1 MGRIMIE
8 TAAASN
14 VAVWSVPGH
23 AIQIEYSAAVLE
35 QIRMTAVD
43 GYHLVPHG
51 GVETG
56 GILFGVH
63 QENVVRIT
71 AWRPIHCEYAKG
83 PSFTLSERDETAL
96 GRALMS
102 FRAEPELA
110 SLVPVGWYRSHTRS
124 EILLS
129 DGDLVFFNRFFPQS
143 WQIGLIV
150 RPGSFAPTRAGFFFR
165 EANGDIRV
173 QSSYREFMVA
183 PVPLSDTGMAPPL
196 MPEPVADAVPIPNG
210 SSVVAVAEERWAPA
224 VTAEPAQTAPPPA
237 LQSWLDLESSLRPPH
252 RTGGAWKWFA
262 AILCVLAAAAG
273 AGYWF
278 LQPRAQPL
286 SLSVTEA
293 GGQLRIAWDR
303 SDRRIT
309 DATGGTVDIN
319 DHGVRTKVDL
329 TPADLR
335 SGSVVYA
342 RQSGDVGVRLLV
354 VVSGGPP
361 VVESTRFVSPGGAAQ
376 TATPSDLAR
385 PPDADKP
392 PIPSTPP
399 PAARPA
405 RPVLPFHAPDP
416 TPRRLTAD
424 IPNIAPP
431 KIDNAPAG
439 LPAGLPSVLGSAPSR
454 APAAPS
460 TPAHPATPVTV
471 TPGRIIWTGKLSKN
485 GRLVIE
491 RNHAST
497 GAVSGA
503 LPTMAAHVSAYPGDL
518 NSAGITLFTADPRY
532 YQKPLT
538 EKPGAENGWNPTTYT
553 WDPRRAEA
561 IKIVEQPG
569 PQNGFKLVL
578 ESDNKLS
585 VVVLEWR
592 ATQ

>member
-1 MGRIMIE
+1 MIE

-14 VAVWSVPGH
+14 VAVWNVPGH

-35 QIRMTAVD
+35 QIRLTAVD
-43 GYHLVPHG
+43 GYHQVPHG

-56 GILFGVH
+56 GILFGVD

-83 PSFTLSERDETAL
+83 PSFTLSERDEAAL

-102 FRAEPELA
+102 FRADPELA

-129 DGDLVFFNRFFPQS
+129 DGDLAFFNRFFPQS

-183 PVPLSDTGMAPPL
+183 PVLLSDTGMAPGL
-196 MPEPVADAVPIPNG
+196 MPKPIEDPTPIPNG
-210 SSVVAVAEERWAPA
+210 SRAAALAPLNDPWVPPA
-224 VTAEPAQTAPPPA
+224 APEPAPPDEAAGIEPWPDLKFASYPA
-237 LQSWLDLESSLRPPH
+237 RSA
-252 RTGGAWKWFA
+252 GAWWKWFA

-278 LQPRAQPL
+278 LQPHAQPL
-286 SLSVTEA
+286 SLSVTET

-303 SDRRIT
+303 TDRRIT

-361 VVESTRFVSPGGAAQ
+361 VVESTRFVSPGGGAAQ
-376 TATPSDLAR
+376 TRDS
-385 PPDADKP
+385 
-392 PIPSTPP
+392 I
-399 PAARPA
+399 
-405 RPVLPFHAPDP
+405 
-416 TPRRLTAD
+416 
-424 IPNIAPP
+424 
-431 KIDNAPAG
+431 
-439 LPAGLPSVLGSAPSR
+439 
-454 APAAPS
+454 
-460 TPAHPATPVTV
+460 
-471 TPGRIIWTGKLSKN
+471 
-485 GRLVIE
+485 
-491 RNHAST
+491 
-497 GAVSGA
+497 
-503 LPTMAAHVSAYPGDL
+503 
-518 NSAGITLFTADPRY
+518 
-532 YQKPLT
+532 
-538 EKPGAENGWNPTTYT
+538 
-553 WDPRRAEA
+553 
-561 IKIVEQPG
+561 
-569 PQNGFKLVL
+569 
-578 ESDNKLS
+578 
-585 VVVLEWR
+585 
-592 ATQ
+592 